1 MFGTKGIVMKQGIK
15 KITTENKTE
24 KDPKFFCSRNPAVI
38 KVSMFILKS
47 ESLLSLHRNPAVVN

>member
-1 MFGTKGIVMKQGIK
+1 MLGTKGIVMKRGIK
-15 KITTENKTE
+15 KITTENKTK
-24 KDPKFFCSRNPAVI
+24 KDQKKCSRNPAVI